1 MRARS
6 TLANALIIGAALVLA
21 LVTAQPAAAQVVRVE
36 IGVAGM
42 T

>member
-6 TLANALIIGAALVLA
+6 TLVNALIIAAALVLA

-36 IGVAGM
+36 VGVAGM